1 MYWKSRP
8 IQNLTLKYVCHGNII
23 NYNLYYF
30 IVNKNKYKIFF
41 FKLFSLLNYLNV
53 LPVAFLKFDNYEQ
66 CSTQV
71 RPSG

>member
-8 IQNLTLKYVCHGNII
+8 IQNLTLKYVCRGNII

-41 FKLFSLLNYLNV
+41 FQTVFLVKLFKC
-53 LPVAFLKFDNYEQ
+53 VACGFFKI
-66 CSTQV
+66 
-71 RPSG
+71 R